1 MQMYITM
8 IQFAKHKNCDS
19 ELPAFEVNHPLNIGG
34 SDPNH
39 IHVPSMVSEI
49 FLKAC
54 KNVKGHNM

>member
-8 IQFAKHKNCDS
+8 LQFAKHKNRDS
-19 ELPAFEVNHPLNIGG
+19 ELPAFGVNHLLNIGN

-39 IHVPSMVSEI
+39 IHVPSMVIEI

-54 KNVKGHNM
+54 KNVKGNNM